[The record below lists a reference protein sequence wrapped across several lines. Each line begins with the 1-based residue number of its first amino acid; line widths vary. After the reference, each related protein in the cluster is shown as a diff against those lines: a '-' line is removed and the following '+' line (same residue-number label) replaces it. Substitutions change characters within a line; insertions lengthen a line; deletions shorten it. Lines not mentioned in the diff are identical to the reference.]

1 MIEIKV
7 DLNRQTVQ
15 RVIRK
20 LDHIEGKYFLSVGNG
35 GRKQI
40 VEWVPLGSLI
50 QCSVQERD
58 QEP

>member
-1 MIEIKV
+1 MIEM
-7 DLNRQTVQ
+7 NRQTVQ